1 MDLKLVVKR
10 LEEFAPLNTA
20 TDWDNVGL
28 IVEPTDPLTV
38 KKVLV
43 TNDLSEPVID
53 EAKQK
58 NGTLKIIFF
67 NN

>member
-28 IVEPTDPLTV
+28 LVEPSDPLTV
-38 KKVLV
+38 TKVLV
-43 TNDLSEPVID
+43 TNDLSEPVIE
-53 EAKQK
+53 EAKKK
-58 NGTLKIIFF
+58 NGIL
-67 NN
+67 